1 MSDPRF
7 RPCEMAIPSDR
18 QSFGKSTDI
27 RWLRG
32 TTDEQVARIDAAR
45 LQHEFALAI
54 TRRLHSKRLSIREYA
69 KSTGGG
75 YDRLAKVLRGE
86 VIMRL
91 EDISDAE
98 RLLGEI
104 VQKRTAHA
112 MVTAQVTGAPL
123 DSPPGITA

>member
-7 RPCEMAIPSDR
+7 RPCEMAMPSDR
-18 QSFGKSTDI
+18 RNFGKSADI
-27 RWLRG
+27 RWVTG
-32 TTDEQVARIDAAR
+32 TTAEQVSRIDAAR

-54 TRRLHSKRLSIREYA
+54 TQRLHSKGVTIREYA
-69 KSTGGG
+69 NLTGGG

-86 VIMRL
+86 AIMRL

-104 VQKRTAHA
+104 VQQGRSNYHQLPKRP
-112 MVTAQVTGAPL
+112 VRRWVL
-123 DSPPGITA
+123 LRE

>member
-27 RWLRG
+27 RWVCG
-32 TTDEQVARIDAAR
+32 TTDEQVSRIDAAR

-86 VIMRL
+86 AIMRL

-104 VQKRTAHA
+104 VQGTAFTLRF
-112 MVTAQVTGAPL
+112 TAQAPGPPL
-123 DSPPGITA
+123 YSPPGITA